1 MNKFIAFTR
10 SILFYA
16 FYGVFI
22 AFFGTFICIFGIFLR
37 HSVRQNIATWANVLI
52 VKWLNFSCDIKL
64 VVDGLDNIP
73 NTPCVVL
80 SKHQSGWETFYLQR
94 LLRPVSTIL
103 KKELF
108 WIPFFGWA
116 LYFMHPIAIN
126 RGNPREALK
135 QILSQGIDRLASG
148 KNVLIYP
155 EGTRTQ
161 PGKIGR
167 YGRSGAALAIAARVP
182 IVPIS
187 HNAGCCWPAHSF
199 IKWPG
204 QIHVSIGKPI
214 DSKDMDSRLLTE
226 HVKSIIETNQKSLRH
241 K

>member
-108 WIPFFGWA
+108 WIPFLSF
-116 LYFMHPIAIN
+116 LDFKIFLSAIN
-126 RGNPREALK
+126 PL
-135 QILSQGIDRLASG
+135 
-148 KNVLIYP
+148 
-155 EGTRTQ
+155 
-161 PGKIGR
+161 
-167 YGRSGAALAIAARVP
+167 
-182 IVPIS
+182 
-187 HNAGCCWPAHSF
+187 
-199 IKWPG
+199 
-204 QIHVSIGKPI
+204 
-214 DSKDMDSRLLTE
+214 
-226 HVKSIIETNQKSLRH
+226 
-241 K
+241 